1 MHFRFLFAFLIL
13 CIGCGRDGAFEDIDT
28 STPIVSDIP
37 NGKPM
42 EYPKLYV
49 DNGLPEY
56 TGAVVTGLGRQVD
69 SLKDGLK
76 ITAVSND
83 SMDLIMPFFIEAMEK
98 LGYAYDKT
106 KYERSQ
112 LIAGAPIKSVVF
124 TKEKLKFSVRL
135 AKLQQQQTEI
145 TLNFVED

>member
-1 MHFRFLFAFLIL
+1 
-13 CIGCGRDGAFEDIDT
+13 
-28 STPIVSDIP
+28 
-37 NGKPM
+37 
-42 EYPKLYV
+42 
-49 DNGLPEY
+49 
-56 TGAVVTGLGRQVD
+56 
-69 SLKDGLK
+69 
-76 ITAVSND
+76 

-112 LIAGAPIKSVVF
+112 LIAGAPIKLVVF

-135 AKLQQQQTEI
+135 TKLQQQQTEI